1 MSRPAAYRRLW
12 SHELKEIVIRIV
24 VFNRSADY
32 NPKSDPV
39 VRVEAHPSSK
49 ARTVLRRRQSG
60 RLQAEIA
67 KDIAHE
73 TRATLKPFTDGFAT
87 SSSNGR
93 AQCGLTA
100 RRLRR

>member
-12 SHELKEIVIRIV
+12 SHELKEIVIRIA

-49 ARTVLRRRQSG
+49 ARTVLRRGNPAGCKRKLQKILLM
-60 RLQAEIA
+60 RLDRHQ
-67 KDIAHE
+67 KHLLMDLLPPVP
-73 TRATLKPFTDGFAT
+73 TGVP
-87 SSSNGR
+87 S
-93 AQCGLTA
+93 TA
-100 RRLRR
+100 